1 MNTFFLFLKKKKRLI
16 MSSVIFLFHN
26 PILNPPNL
34 IFTNIQFQQRR
45 KKHKNG
51 KTQPTTIT

>member
-1 MNTFFLFLKKKKRLI
+1 